1 MFCCLTL
8 LLSCA
13 VAGLTLP
20 VVETDQRL
28 VETNPP
34 GLLQGALG
42 AVLPSR
48 YICSNNERC
57 YLQPINDDDSRLI
70 FFVVISINSLLFAP
84 TSPVQYTLSYDYTDV
99 VNSLATISSF
109 LLSPSSP
116 GYYIA
121 NFDYAGLAERITP
134 NFVGDLARR

>member
-1 MFCCLTL
+1 M
-8 LLSCA
+8 
-13 VAGLTLP
+13 
-20 VVETDQRL
+20 
-28 VETNPP
+28 
-34 GLLQGALG
+34 
-42 AVLPSR
+42 
-48 YICSNNERC
+48 
-57 YLQPINDDDSRLI
+57 
-70 FFVVISINSLLFAP
+70 
-84 TSPVQYTLSYDYTDV
+84 QYTLSYDYTDV

>member
-1 MFCCLTL
+1 M
-8 LLSCA
+8 
-13 VAGLTLP
+13 
-20 VVETDQRL
+20 
-28 VETNPP
+28 
-34 GLLQGALG
+34 
-42 AVLPSR
+42 
-48 YICSNNERC
+48 
-57 YLQPINDDDSRLI
+57 
-70 FFVVISINSLLFAP
+70 
-84 TSPVQYTLSYDYTDV
+84 SYDYTDV